1 MSRMSTAIGHG
12 TFFRALWR
20 AGAFSLAL
28 LAMLCVWACE
38 AKKNYPQSSPDDV
51 IKAAVGMV
59 KNGETAKLPDLI
71 YAEGPEMRF
80 VLNQLGKLL
89 QSMQELS
96 KASAARFPEEFA
108 KLQADAMAA
117 ASDPKNK
124 SLVAQ
129 IMVGLDGAGQ
139 SSTRQPSGD
148 EVRAAFSALLADPYG
163 WIDRNAS
170 RLSTVKTS
178 DETASVLFD
187 GQPAIPVIGLPLKMD
202 KNRWYVYLPITTPP
216 LSNVMPRSRQQW
228 SILASVIKVV
238 DNAVIDLTADVQR
251 GNVASLKNLVDKFQ
265 DKVLFPVAIA
275 FAAYGKELD
284 VRGRVDRRLS
294 AFRTR
299 QKAWVDERNKAAP
312 EGTPGVSPKLLSA
325 IGAVAPA
332 SVEKMVRANKPFGVD
347 KMSGAE
353 FEDLVSQW
361 LKDAG
366 LNIRMDGDLFGESID
381 QAIVTWEEQRKA
393 ASQSGQATKPRKP

>member
-1 MSRMSTAIGHG
+1 MSRMPTAPGPSA
-12 TFFRALWR
+12 TFRRIAHAASALC
-20 AGAFSLAL
+20 AL
-28 LAMLCVWACE
+28 VAMLSLWACE

-51 IKAAVGMV
+51 IKAAVAMV
-59 KNGETAKLPDLI
+59 KNGETARLPNLI

-96 KASAARFPEEFA
+96 KAAAVQFPDEFA
-108 KLQADAMAA
+108 KLQADALAA
-117 ASDPKNK
+117 AADPKNK
-124 SLVAQ
+124 SLLTQV
-129 IMVGLDGAGQ
+129 MVGLDGPSQG
-139 SSTRQPSGD
+139 STRQPSAD
-148 EVRAAFSALLADPYG
+148 DVRAAFSALLADPYG
-163 WIDRNAS
+163 WIERNSS
-170 RLSTVKTS
+170 RLTTLKTS

-187 GQPAIPVIGLPLKMD
+187 GEPAIPVVGLPLKMD
-202 KNRWYVYLPITTPP
+202 KGRWYVYLPVTTPP

-265 DKVLFPVAIA
+265 EKVLFPVAIA

-294 AFRTR
+294 ALRTR
-299 QKAWVDERNKAAP
+299 QKAWVEERKKSAP
-312 EGTPGVSPKLLSA
+312 EGTQGVSPKLLSA
-325 IGAVAPA
+325 IGSVAPS

-347 KMSGAE
+347 KMSNAE
-353 FEDLVSQW
+353 FEDLIGQW

-366 LNIRMDGDLFGESID
+366 LLIRMDGDLYGEAID
-381 QAIVTWEEQRKA
+381 QAIASWDEERKA
-393 ASQSGQATKPRKP
+393 ATAAGKPRKP